1 MSARRFV
8 LPDFPDLV
16 DKLDNRWL
24 QMPTHHAERLRNGAG
39 DLALRWEVARA
50 LALRTPQYV
59 ILSSVVA
66 ALKTHPILVIQR
78 FPIGGDLVNPRC
90 LCSSCYRCFSTQEW
104 LSPLI
109 NLKALRADSA
119 QPAKNSV
126 SMTDEKPTLAS
137 VGLTGQVASCRP
149 YPPPLAMKSSRDL
162 DGSRA
167 VYPISRTSIDRWA
180 AFLPYAL
187 YKTMSSVTQLFLA
200 SMRDA

>member
-1 MSARRFV
+1 MSARRSV
-8 LPDFPDLV
+8 LPNFPDLV

-24 QMPTHHAERLRNGAG
+24 QMPTYHAERLRNGAG

-90 LCSSCYRCFSTQEW
+90 LCSSCYRCFSTQKW

-126 SMTDEKPTLAS
+126 SNDRRETHPCIGGPDGPGGVVSSIST
-137 VGLTGQVASCRP
+137 
-149 YPPPLAMKSSRDL
+149 SSRDEVIERP
-162 DGSRA
+162 GWQPRG
-167 VYPISRTSIDRWA
+167 
-180 AFLPYAL
+180 LPDL
-187 YKTMSSVTQLFLA
+187 SNF
-200 SMRDA
+200 D